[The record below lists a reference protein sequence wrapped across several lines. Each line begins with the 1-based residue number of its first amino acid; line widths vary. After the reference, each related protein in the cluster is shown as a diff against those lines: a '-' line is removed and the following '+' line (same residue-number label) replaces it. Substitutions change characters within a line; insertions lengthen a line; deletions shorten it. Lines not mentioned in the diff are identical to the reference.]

1 MNLRAIPKAELHRH
15 LECSMRPSTLKELA
29 RAQGIKVPESDE
41 EFKREFLVTEPMADL
56 GAVLKKF
63 MVTQQVI
70 NAPEV
75 LTRITREIIED
86 CSAEGV
92 RILELRYAP
101 TFIEEG
107 HEHLSFQQ
115 IHDAITAG
123 VKACSHLPIA
133 VGLLLIIQRIRS
145 QEDAKR
151 VTDFAIANKDSIV
164 GLDLADNEVGFDCKL
179 FAPYFQ
185 EAKAAGLKIT
195 VHAGEAPVPT
205 ASQSVYDAVEKLGA
219 DRIGHGVQIAKDE
232 KAMAYIRERKIPLE
246 LCPISNWLTNA
257 VESVAKHPFRKL
269 MEAGV
274 PVTLNTDD
282 PGVFNTTLLDEYS
295 NLEKL
300 HGFTEAEFN
309 HINDI
314 AAAAS
319 FIPLEKKQAVWPRK
333 INPSLV
339 KG

>member
-1 MNLRAIPKAELHRH
+1 
-15 LECSMRPSTLKELA
+15 MRPSTLKELA
-29 RAQGIKVPESDE
+29 RAQGIRVPENEE

-63 MVTQQVI
+63 MVTQQVL
-70 NAPEV
+70 NRPEV

-86 CSAEGV
+86 CFSEGV

-107 HEHLSFQQ
+107 HENMTFDS
-115 IHDAITAG
+115 IHKAIVAG
-123 VKACSHLPIA
+123 VRACAHLPIA

-151 VTDFAIANKDSIV
+151 VTDFAIANRDTIV
-164 GLDLADNEVGFDCKL
+164 GLDLADNEVGFNCVP
-179 FAPYFQ
+179 FAPHFMA
-185 EAKAAGLKIT
+185 AKRAGLKIT
-195 VHAGEAPVPT
+195 VHAGEAPVPS
-205 ASQSVYDAVEKLGA
+205 ASQSVYDAVEQLGA

-232 KAMAYIRERKIPLE
+232 RAMAFIRERRIPLE

-257 VESVAKHPFRKL
+257 VPSVAAHPFRKL

-282 PGVFNTTLLDEYS
+282 PGVFNSTLLEEYD

-309 HINDI
+309 RINDI

-333 INPSLV
+333 IDMSLV
-339 KG
+339 RS